1 MLTIPPATRV
11 FLATAPT
18 DMRKSFDGLYALVEN
33 VLQEAP
39 LSGHLFVFRNRRRD
53 RLKVLWWDQDGLA
66 LFYKRLERGTY
77 RFPTDVSS
85 TPTGSTVSVG
95 KCEIRASDLALLLEG
110 IELRSVTRRKRF
122 ELPGAGASAS
132 RTSQP
137 SAS

>member
-53 RLKVLWWDQDGLA
+53 RIKLLWWDRDGLA

-77 RFPTDVSS
+77 QFPTDASS
-85 TPTGSTVSVG
+85 ARAGSATSAG
-95 KCEIRASDLALLLEG
+95 KYEIRSSDLALLLEG
-110 IELRSVTRRKRF
+110 IDLRSVTRRKRF
-122 ELPGAGASAS
+122 ELPGAGAFGA
-132 RTSQP
+132 RTAQP